1 MSSALLSR
9 SSGRELARLG
19 RFTPVASYQR
29 VGYGCAA
36 LLLASAAFHA
46 GVFLVAGGS
55 WEGPVSWRKP
65 IVFGLSFGITLATI
79 TWFMSFLRP
88 RRGTGWALVG
98 TFAGA
103 SVAEV
108 FLVSMQRWR
117 GVPSH
122 FNESTPFDGAV
133 FSAMGALVSVLVLLT
148 VIVAARSFL
157 RLDAPPALAWA
168 IRAGLLLLLV
178 SQAVGVQMIS
188 EGGNTF
194 GAAGALKVPHAV
206 TLHAVQ
212 VLPAL
217 ALLSLLAGARE
228 RRSLRVVAVATAGYL
243 TLIAA
248 TMVQTYGGRGPLD
261 LGLTTTVLAAF
272 GLALLAASAVDA
284 VANAPLRSA
293 AVPRLRGPQ

>member
-1 MSSALLSR
+1 MPTLLSH
-9 SSGRELARLG
+9 SSGRDLVHVG

-29 VGYGCAA
+29 VGYACAA
-36 LLLASAAFHA
+36 LLLASGAFHA
-46 GVFLVAGGS
+46 GVFLVDGGS

-88 RRGTGWALVG
+88 RRGTAWVLVG
-98 TFAGA
+98 TFAVA
-103 SVAEV
+103 SVGEV

-122 FNESTPFDGAV
+122 FNESTAFDGAV
-133 FSAMGALVSVLVLLT
+133 FSTMGALVSVLVLLT
-148 VIVAARSFL
+148 VIIAARAFL
-157 RLDAPPALAWA
+157 RLDAPPAMAWA
-168 IRAGLLLLLV
+168 IRAGLLLLLA
-178 SQAVGVQMIS
+178 SQAVGVQMIA

-212 VLPAL
+212 VLPGL
-217 ALLSLLAGARE
+217 ALLALLAGATA
-228 RRSLRVVAVATAGYL
+228 RRSLRVVAVGTAGYVA
-243 TLIAA
+243 LIAA

-261 LGLTTTVLAAF
+261 PGLGTTALGAL

-284 VANAPLRSA
+284 VAGVLPERSTS
-293 AVPRLRGPQ
+293 VPRGPQ

>member
-122 FNESTPFDGAV
+122 FNESTAFDGAV